1 MIIKE
6 VKNIRTADVKNAYRV
21 EIKDNPCILFEQY
34 NGEVVYFSYK
44 TAEERDRVLKIYQDK
59 INNQ

>member
-6 VKNIRTADVKNAYRV
+6 VKTIRTADIKNASKV
-21 EIKDNPCILFEQY
+21 EIKDNPCILFEKH
-34 NGEVVYFSYK
+34 NDEVVYFSYE